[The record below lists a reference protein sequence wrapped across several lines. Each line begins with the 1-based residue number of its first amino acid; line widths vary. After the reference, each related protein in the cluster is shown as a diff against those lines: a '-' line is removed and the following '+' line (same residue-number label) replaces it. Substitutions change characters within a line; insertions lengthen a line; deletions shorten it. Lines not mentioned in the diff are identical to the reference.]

1 MDNVVRVG
9 EGVPSRA
16 GVEVAN
22 RFTGGVANSSG
33 GAMVGVDGRLVG
45 IADRAGAGDAA
56 GGARARGV
64 GETVR
69 AGVGEGAPAAPVVPF
84 SVAWGLTAAA
94 GDALAAWAVG
104 DAAALVR
111 MPLPKPVVS
120 RVCREI
126 TVSIAA
132 TSPPTPIKT
141 PITVTIGRQRR
152 RRPGE
157 EAPVLPD
164 APELQDCHVLG

>member
-104 DAAALVR
+104 DEAHVR
-111 MPLPKPVVS
+111 IPLHMPVVS

-132 TSPPTPIKT
+132 TSPPTTIKT

-157 EAPVLPD
+157 EATVLPD